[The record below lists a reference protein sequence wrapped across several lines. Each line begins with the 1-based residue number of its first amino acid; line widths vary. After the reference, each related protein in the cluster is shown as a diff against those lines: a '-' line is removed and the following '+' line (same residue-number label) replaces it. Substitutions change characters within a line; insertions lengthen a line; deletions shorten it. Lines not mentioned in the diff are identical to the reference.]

1 MITMASTSDPNKK
14 TYSQAT
20 RLLKV
25 HTPAFPDDTLL
36 LNRFSGTECVS
47 EPFEFRLSL
56 LSEQAD
62 LELKILM
69 GEPITVTL
77 VTSSKEARYFHGYVT
92 SFMFAES
99 DGGMAFYEAVISP
112 WTEFMKYRYNCRVFQ
127 EMSVI
132 DIIRKVLSAPE
143 YKPYAKF
150 EIDLEEADYTPI
162 TLCVQYN
169 ESDFS
174 FISRLM
180 EEYGIYYHYLFE
192 ESCHTL
198 VIKDD
203 SANSPLMPMQDKI
216 EYNTESGAAKNDTIR
231 AWRPARKLV
240 SNSYASKTFDFKKPN
255 DAMNAEV
262 ETNHQMGDLPKME
275 RYEYP
280 GVYAYKDDQAGNRF
294 VKLRIEEQEFKSKLF
309 HGQGNVRSLTCAHTF
324 ELKNHFDLGGTV
336 HDRTFFVVSV
346 THTGANNFMNEDQST
361 IYENQ
366 FTCIR
371 KKIPFRP
378 GRCTPKPTM
387 RGLQSAIVVGSSSDE
402 IHCDKYGRILLQFH
416 WDREGQFNAQ
426 SLCWVRVA
434 TQWAG
439 SKFGFVSLPRVG
451 TEVLVDFL
459 EGDPDRPIVT
469 GAVYNEVNMPPWE
482 LPNNKTQSGILTRS
496 TTGGNYD
503 NSNALRFE
511 DKKGAEE
518 VWLHAEKDQ
527 RIEVEHDESHEVG
540 HDRKKTIKHDENVMV
555 GNNRTEHVVGNETIT
570 VDQNRTETV
579 IGNESIAVTGYKNTT
594 IAKFKSETV
603 ALASTEQVGLAR
615 NLTVGGAYTIEVG
628 AAMNTTIGGVQGTQ
642 VGKSRFVSVGS
653 NQTTTIGG
661 SHTEDVTKN
670 RTMTAGDRI
679 ELICGAS
686 SLIMKKDGTIV
697 LKGKDISVQASG
709 GATVKASGDLVLKGS
724 KIKEN

>member
-1 MITMASTSDPNKK
+1 MATMALVHDPSKQ
-14 TYSQAT
+14 TFSQAT
-20 RLLKV
+20 RQLKM
-25 HTPAFPDDTLL
+25 HTQAFPDDTLL
-36 LNRFSGTECVS
+36 LNRFTGMECVS
-47 EPFEFRLSL
+47 EPFEFRLSMI
-56 LSEQAD
+56 SEQAD
-62 LELKILM
+62 LELKILV
-69 GEPITVTL
+69 GEAISVSL
-77 VTSSKEARYFHGYVT
+77 VTSSKELRYFHGYVT
-92 SFMFAES
+92 SFMFTES
-99 DGGMAFYEAVISP
+99 DGGMAFYEAVIAP
-112 WTEFMKYRYNCRVFQ
+112 WTEFLKYRYNCRVFQ
-127 EMSVI
+127 QMSVI
-132 DIIRKVLSAPE
+132 DIVQKVLGDAE
-143 YKPYAKF
+143 YRSYAKF
-150 EIDLEEADYTPI
+150 EVDLRGTYPPI

-169 ESDFS
+169 ESDFN

-180 EEYGIYYHYLFE
+180 EEYGIQYSFVFDDAG
-192 ESCHTL
+192 HTM

-203 SANSPLMPMQDKI
+203 STNAPPMPMQDKI

-231 AWRPARKLV
+231 AWSPARRIV
-240 SNSYASKTFDFKKPN
+240 SNKYALKTYDFKKPH
-255 DAMNAEV
+255 DGMGVEV
-262 ETNHQMGDLPKME
+262 ETNQQLGELPKME

-280 GVYAYKDDQAGNRF
+280 GEYAYKDHQAGQSLAR
-294 VKLRIEEQEFKSKLF
+294 LRMEEQEFKSKLF
-309 HGQGNVRSLTCAHTF
+309 HGRGNVRSLTCAHTF
-324 ELKNHFDLGGTV
+324 ELKNHFDVGPTI

-346 THTGANNFMNEDQST
+346 SHTAMNNFMNEEQST

-371 KKIPFRP
+371 KQIPFRP
-378 GRCTPKPTM
+378 ARYTPKPTM

-416 WDREGQFNAQ
+416 WDREGQFDAK

-469 GAVYNEVNMPPWE
+469 GAVYNESNMPPWE
-482 LPNNKTQSGILTRS
+482 LPNNKTQSGVLTRS

-518 VWLHAEKDQ
+518 VWLHAEKNQ
-527 RIEVEHDESHEVG
+527 RIEVENDESHDVG
-540 HDRKKTIKHDENVMV
+540 HDRKKTIKHDEDVMV

-570 VDQNRTETV
+570 IDQNRTETV
-579 IGNESIAVTGYKNTT
+579 IGNETISVTGYKNST

-642 VGKSRFVSVGS
+642 VAKSRFVSVGS

-661 SHTEDVTKN
+661 NHSEDVKKS
-670 RTMTAGDRI
+670 RTTTAGDRI
-679 ELICGAS
+679 ELICGAA
-686 SLIMKKDGTIV
+686 SLTLKKDGTIV

-709 GATVKASGDLVLKGS
+709 KATVKASGDLVLKGS
-724 KIKEN
+724 KIMEN